1 MPQRNLEPI
10 DRRIAGVINS
20 IQESAIGSLYEI
32 KDKGVIMSKQLI
44 EAITDMREED
54 ALLLTSQLL
63 NGGVEPIVVLESCR
77 QAMGIIGKRFETGE
91 CFIPELILAGEILSQ
106 ISAVVKPHLQQ
117 TGGTKKI
124 GKVVL
129 GTVQGDIHDIAKDIV
144 GFMLDV
150 NGFEVTDLGVDVPPE
165 KFVDTVKQTGATIVA
180 LSGFLTLAFDPMKFT
195 VEALKQAGL
204 NVKVMIG
211 GGQIDD
217 QIRQYT
223 GADAYGRDAM
233 AAVALAKSWIQEV
246 ENVH

>member
-1 MPQRNLEPI
+1 
-10 DRRIAGVINS
+10 
-20 IQESAIGSLYEI
+20 
-32 KDKGVIMSKQLI
+32 MSKQLI

-54 ALLLTSQLL
+54 ALLLTTQLL
-63 NGGVEPIVVLESCR
+63 DGGAEPIVVLDACR
-77 QAMGIIGKRFETGE
+77 EAMGIIGKRFETGE

-106 ISAVVKPHLQQ
+106 ISAVVKPRLQKD
-117 TGGTKKI
+117 GGAQKI

-165 KFVDTVKQTGATIVA
+165 KFVEAVKQTGATIVA
-180 LSGFLTLAFDPMKFT
+180 LSGFLTLAFDPMKYT
-195 VEALKQAGL
+195 VEALKKAGL
-204 NVKVMIG
+204 DVKVMIG

-233 AAVALAKSWIQEV
+233 TAVFLAKQWLGEKIR
-246 ENVH
+246 